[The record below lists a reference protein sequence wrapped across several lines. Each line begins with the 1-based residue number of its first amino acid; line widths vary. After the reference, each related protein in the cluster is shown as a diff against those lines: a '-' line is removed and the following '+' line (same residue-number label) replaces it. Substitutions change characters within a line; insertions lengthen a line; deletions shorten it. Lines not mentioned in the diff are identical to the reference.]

1 MRMKAN
7 NTKLKVFAMALVLL
21 AGVPYAKADSTLH
34 VGTGLG
40 TACQAGCA
48 GDPNLI
54 DAENFDLAQVSN
66 GSNAGIA
73 SLFLVLAVPNGPA
86 NITINGSTGTAVGFD
101 STTDIYNF
109 LSLNGYAAAASLGVL
124 GDNLGNLEGNDSSKL
139 GITATGYE
147 IYVFSVG
154 SIVNGGYVGLSG
166 TGVPLGT
173 YAFGLGVED
182 NGHSAG
188 TPFTE
193 AGLHVPEPSSLML
206 LIAGMVALVGAMLLK
221 AKA

>member
-1 MRMKAN
+1 M
-7 NTKLKVFAMALVLL
+7 KLKVFAMALLLL
-21 AGVPYAKADSTLH
+21 AAVSCAKADSTLH

-40 TACQAGCA
+40 TMCQAGCM

-54 DAENFDLAQVSN
+54 DAANFDLAQVSN

-73 SLFLVLAVPNGPA
+73 SLFLVLAVPNGTA

-109 LSLNGYAAAASLGVL
+109 LSLHGYTAAGSLGVL
-124 GDNLGNLEGNDSSKL
+124 GDKLGNLEGADSSKL

-154 SIVNGGYVGLSG
+154 GIANGGYVGLSG
-166 TGVPLGT
+166 SGVPLGT
-173 YAFGLGVED
+173 YAFGLGVEG
-182 NGHSAG
+182 NGNSAG

-193 AGLHVPEPSSLML
+193 AGLNVPEPSSLML
-206 LIAGMVALVGAMLLK
+206 LMVGMIALVGGMLLK
-221 AKA
+221 TKA